1 VYIKMMHYGWQLYD
15 ERRLAMDTAPLTPSS
30 SAPADCTDESLISA
44 DFSRRDVLIGTVRSQ
59 TQLDYSLAS
68 LSYYAPVRTIAP
80 ADLPIARV
88 ALYEEGLA
96 GPAVIAYHGRVTDIR
111 VVRRTDIPV
120 SQNRPNGDEAYYLF
134 SVDAWESLPCPIV
147 IEGTS
152 RGRPAFTTEFL
163 LMNAR
168 RSYQLV
174 CIRSAAE
181 YRLTAALCHLLDEA
195 AEKTAPVFRRIGES
209 HVLGAAEGIL
219 SLLHARGE
227 VLFRCPLQAMHT
239 QPAEV
244 VHRLATL
251 LGLR

>member
-1 VYIKMMHYGWQLYD
+1 
-15 ERRLAMDTAPLTPSS
+15 MDTAAPRPA
-30 SAPADCTDESLISA
+30 SAPADYPNDHLASV

-59 TQLDYSLAS
+59 AQLDYSLAS
-68 LSYYAPVRTIAP
+68 LSYYAPVRTISP
-80 ADLPIARV
+80 EDLPIRRV
-88 ALYEEGLA
+88 ALYEQGVST
-96 GPAVIAYHGRVTDIR
+96 PPVIARHGRVTDIR
-111 VVRRTDIPV
+111 VVRRSEIPV
-120 SQNRPNGDEAYYLF
+120 PSGRPSGDEAYYLF
-134 SVDAWESLPCPIV
+134 SVEAWEALPSPIL

-163 LMNAR
+163 LANAR

-174 CIRSAAE
+174 CIHSAAE
-181 YRLTAALCHLLDEA
+181 YRLTVALCHLLDEA

-239 QPAEV
+239 QPTEV